1 LKLEGFDVE
10 QARGGRD
17 CGAVVDDPEER
28 ARMMMMMMAKMIKD
42 IRDRGSRAFMDFSI
56 VNVGLLRFA
65 TSRMGFSAIVL

>member
-28 ARMMMMMMAKMIKD
+28 ARMMMMAKMIKD
-42 IRDRGSRAFMDFSI
+42 IWDRGSRAFMDFSI

>member
-28 ARMMMMMMAKMIKD
+28 ARMMMMAKMIKD